1 MFNILFLTLIFA
13 SLQKFRFY
21 SLVCSEESFIFYGDK
36 YMEKKKPL
44 RGSSDKLK
52 DLYNTYVKNDEREI
66 DIKTEDDGLT
76 EEQINELEAEVSVTE
91 DLLNDELEFKV
102 DELENQVESLK
113 DQLLRK
119 TAEMENLRRRTQK
132 EKEELVKY
140 ANERLIMNLLDIPD
154 DLSNALQAAKQ
165 NNSSKES
172 VIQGIEMI
180 NNKAFRLFENA
191 GLQAMT
197 VEAGAEFDVEYH
209 EALMQQPSEEISE
222 GHIIAVIQPGYLL
235 NDKVIRHAKVV
246 TSSGSAE

>member
-1 MFNILFLTLIFA
+1 MEIN
-13 SLQKFRFY
+13 R
-21 SLVCSEESFIFYGDK
+21 
-36 YMEKKKPL
+36 MEKKKPL

-66 DIKTEDDGLT
+66 DIKTEDSDLS
-76 EEQINELEAEVSVTE
+76 EEQIEELKAEVSVE
-91 DLLNDELEFKV
+91 DELEGDELEFRI
-102 DELENQVESLK
+102 DDLENQVESLK

-154 DLSNALQAAKQ
+154 DLTNALQAAKQ
-165 NNSSKES
+165 ENSDKES
-172 VIQGIEMI
+172 VVQGIEMI
-180 NNKAFRLFENA
+180 YNKAFRLFENA
-191 GLQAMT
+191 GLKPLQT
-197 VEAGAEFDVEYH
+197 KVGDEFDVELH
-209 EALMQQPSEEISE
+209 EALMQQPSDEIPE
-222 GHIIAVIQPGYLL
+222 GCIIAIVQPGYML

>member
-1 MFNILFLTLIFA
+1 M
-13 SLQKFRFY
+13 
-21 SLVCSEESFIFYGDK
+21 LVCKNLDFTRSSYARKVLIFYGDK
-36 YMEKKKPL
+36 EMEKKKPL

-66 DIKTEDDGLT
+66 DIKSEDEGLT
-76 EEQINELEAEVSVTE
+76 EEQINELEAEVSVTDE
-91 DLLNDELEFKV
+91 LMDDELEFKV
-102 DELENQVESLK
+102 DDLENQVESLK

-132 EKEELVKY
+132 EKDDLVKY
-140 ANERLIMNLLDIPD
+140 ANERLIANLLDVPD
-154 DLSNALQAAKQ
+154 DLTNALNAAKQ
-165 NNSSKES
+165 ENSSKES
-172 VIQGIEMI
+172 IIQGIEMI
-180 NNKAFRLFENA
+180 HNKAFRLFGNA

-197 VEAGAEFDVEYH
+197 IEPGAEFDVEYH
-209 EALMQQPSEEISE
+209 EALMQQPSEEIPD

>member
-1 MFNILFLTLIFA
+1 MEIN
-13 SLQKFRFY
+13 R
-21 SLVCSEESFIFYGDK
+21 
-36 YMEKKKPL
+36 MEKKQPL

-66 DIKTEDDGLT
+66 DIKTEEDELT
-76 EEQINELEAEVSVTE
+76 DEQISELEAEVSVSDE
-91 DLLNDELEFKV
+91 LEEDELEFRV
-102 DELENQVESLK
+102 DDLENQVESLK

-140 ANERLIMNLLDIPD
+140 ANERLIVNLIDIPD

-165 NNSSKES
+165 ENSSKES
-172 VIQGIEMI
+172 VVQGIEMI
-180 NNKAFRLFENA
+180 HNKAFRLFENA
-191 GLQAMT
+191 GLQLMKI
-197 VEAGAEFDVEYH
+197 EIGDEFDVEYH
-209 EALMQQPSEEISE
+209 EALMQQPSEEIPE
-222 GHIIAVIQPGYLL
+222 GHIVAVIQTGYLL

>member
-1 MFNILFLTLIFA
+1 MEIN
-13 SLQKFRFY
+13 R
-21 SLVCSEESFIFYGDK
+21 
-36 YMEKKKPL
+36 MEKKKPL

-66 DIKTEDDGLT
+66 DIKTEDSDLS
-76 EEQINELEAEVSVTE
+76 EEQIEELKAEVSVE
-91 DLLNDELEFKV
+91 DELEGDELEFRI
-102 DELENQVESLK
+102 DDLENQVESLK

-154 DLSNALQAAKQ
+154 DLTNALQAAKQ
-165 NNSSKES
+165 ENSDKES
-172 VIQGIEMI
+172 VVQGIEMI
-180 NNKAFRLFENA
+180 YNKAFRLFENA
-191 GLQAMT
+191 GLKPLQT
-197 VEAGAEFDVEYH
+197 DEFDVELH
-209 EALMQQPSEEISE
+209 EALMQQPSDEIPE
-222 GHIIAVIQPGYLL
+222 GCIIAIVQPGYIL